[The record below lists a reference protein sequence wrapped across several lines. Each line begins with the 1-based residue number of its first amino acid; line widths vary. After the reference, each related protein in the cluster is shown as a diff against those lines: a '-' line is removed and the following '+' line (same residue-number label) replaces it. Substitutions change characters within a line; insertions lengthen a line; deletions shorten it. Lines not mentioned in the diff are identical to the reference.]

1 MAVSERLRAVHQ
13 AQPFQP
19 FTLHLSDGR
28 SLDVTHPELMAV
40 APTGRWA
47 MVIDSDDSTHRIDIS
62 VVTDIEVKRSKGKD
76 GNWRRK
82 AG

>member
-1 MAVSERLRAVHQ
+1 VAVSERLRAVHQ
-13 AQPFQP
+13 AKPFQP

-28 SLDVTHPELMAV
+28 SPKVTHPELLAI

-47 MVIDSDDSTHRIDIS
+47 MVIDSDESTHYVDILL
-62 VVTDIEVKRSKGKD
+62 VTDIEVKKPKSKD
-76 GNWRRK
+76 GSWRRK

>member
-28 SLDVTHPELMAV
+28 SLDVTHPELMAI

-62 VVTDIEVKRSKGKD
+62 VVTDIEVKKSKGKD
-76 GNWRRK
+76 GKWRRK